1 MREEIVIHTDHPL
14 RPEIRVTA
22 VGVVSGPISV
32 VPDRIRMVNVKSRE
46 GASIDVNLLV
56 RGGNEANIEVAQ
68 TPEHVDVAVE
78 ADEAN
83 KGRYKLKV
91 NVPQGTPAGFIDGD
105 IVLKTDQEN
114 AGELRIPVSI
124 LVGAN

>member
-1 MREEIVIHTDHPL
+1 M
-14 RPEIRVTA
+14 
-22 VGVVSGPISV
+22 VSGPISV
-32 VPDRIRMVNVKSRE
+32 VPERIRMVNVKSRE
-46 GASIDVNLLV
+46 GASVNVSLLV
-56 RGGNEANIEVAQ
+56 RGGNEARIEVAQ
-68 TPEHVDVAVE
+68 MPENLDAAIE
-78 ADEAN
+78 PDEAT

-91 NVPQGTPAGFIDGD
+91 NVPQGTPSGLIDGD